1 MSVTPE
7 KRFLGFEAAKYTD
20 RSLLGLA
27 EDDALKSGQV
37 EAALE
42 QRLDVIARHPLGKS
56 AEAMR
61 LVAKLELAA
70 DRLQAEIALT
80 GRGPLHPKAAR
91 RAAARMAAGGAAS
104 VGGAQAGADAPV
116 ARRPVVAP
124 TAISKPGLGLTADD
138 LTDFDRVALAVLVV
152 SGGWNASSAKRLATI
167 AGEYGVSVDDLE
179 KVVLGLTQFLS
190 EGAGLQGAMGDVGES
205 ATATWMSGPRLTR
218 ADAAEGAVERVF
230 TRINDVLRDEVGGG
244 TAASRMRLTVIFAL
258 FALSWIGAL
267 GYLFFGG
274 GGKPDDVPTTLPG
287 APAVADATPA
297 PAARGDVD
305 ANGKP
310 VGPIDALAAPAKFPR
325 PPGFVPTPTP
335 AVVAE
340 SASAAPSWVADLE
353 EAARALAA
361 AKGRFDGGRADNGR
375 ADGASDAERART
387 LFVGALS
394 RAADAWP
401 AAGGYRGD
409 VLRALGSV
417 VRTAQGADSLRKI
430 MTAMPGGESD
440 VPPPGMPQWQREWR
454 HAFGAGCLA
463 VVAVDPAFAP
473 EVAAAAREEMRQR
486 NLPIPRGSAADP
498 FGAASTAALAAG
510 MPHLAERI
518 AFGTSGVED
527 VARWNEAVLAAA
539 SAPRLRIDA
548 LVAAID
554 AVLRAPG
561 ALDKPGPVVDALAF
575 FIRSL
580 DFTGRGAE
588 ADAVRNA
595 LSAWILDKNIP
606 PSRIWVFTSLLDADL
621 GIAWYGPDLVLATN
635 ATDAARAALAERVDL
650 AFPRVSTTVAGE
662 AVLVDESQMSQWKAG
677 LDQVWALEQ
686 TNEVERLR
694 NAAIALSVVRAY
706 RGFERSDERIVKSAF
721 AAMDELVS
729 REPAEWIAPPAG
741 MRGGIP
747 ASGVSDG
754 TFVDEWARDRTPRAR
769 LDAIRALRSRP
780 AAGDLGP
787 LDARLAASEAL
798 RGGQVETRQELCAV
812 LMERYSNGREVLRAL
827 LDALADM
834 SGGSDEARLFVGAMS
849 GATVAGRDWIA
860 EGRRALL
867 EKIVQLEDSTS
878 HAVDLAVS
886 EIVAQATATAVSFG
900 KADAAAAGGA
910 SRPERALAAACD
922 AIRSE
927 AASRFLAEPF
937 PAPVEEIERLRA
949 ARRSLARSVSQRMA
963 AETPAMVDYAAMLV
977 VARQPALRSTV
988 AEMVASARSM
998 RAAAATATEQLMGD
1012 LYTVLSILDA
1022 DVAPKPTERASG

>member
-1 MSVTPE
+1 MSLTPE
-7 KRFLGFEAAKYTD
+7 KRFLGFDAVKYTD
-20 RSLLGLA
+20 RALLGLA

-70 DRLQAEIALT
+70 DRLQAEIALA

-91 RAAARMAAGGAAS
+91 RAAARMAAGGAVS
-104 VGGAQAGADAPV
+104 VVGAQASADAPV

-152 SGGWNASSAKRLATI
+152 SGGWNATSAKRLATI

-258 FALSWIGAL
+258 FALSWLGAL
-267 GYLFFGG
+267 GYLFFGS
-274 GGKPDDVPTTLPG
+274 GGKAEEAAPQLPS
-287 APAVADATPA
+287 APSVADATPA
-297 PAARGDVD
+297 PAARGNVD

-335 AVVAE
+335 AAVAE
-340 SASAAPSWVADLE
+340 SASAAAAWEADIA
-353 EAARALAA
+353 EATRALAA
-361 AKGRFDGGRADNGR
+361 AKGRFDGSSE
-375 ADGASDAERART
+375 SDRART
-387 LFVGALS
+387 LLTGALS

-409 VLRALGSV
+409 VLRAFGGL
-417 VRTAQGADSLRKI
+417 VRAAQGADSLRI
-430 MTAMPGGESD
+430 VMAAVPGGSAD
-440 VPPPGMPQWQREWR
+440 VSPPGTAQWQRDWR

-463 VVAVDPAFAP
+463 MVAVDPAFAP

-486 NLPIPRGSAADP
+486 SLPIPRGQTSDP
-498 FGAASTAALAAG
+498 FGAAATASLAAG

-548 LVAAID
+548 LVAGID

-561 ALDKPGPVVDALAF
+561 ALDKPGPIVDALAF

-588 ADAVRNA
+588 AEAVRNA

-635 ATDAARAALAERVDL
+635 AGDDARATLAERVDG

-662 AVLVDESQMSQWKAG
+662 AVLVDASQMSQWKAG
-677 LDQVWALEQ
+677 LEQVWALEQ
-686 TNEVERLR
+686 SNEVERLR
-694 NAAIALSVVRAY
+694 NAAVALAVVRAY
-706 RGFERSDERIVKSAF
+706 RGFERSDERMVRSAF
-721 AAMDELVS
+721 AAVDELVS
-729 REPAEWIAPPAG
+729 REAGEWIAPPSG
-741 MRGGIP
+741 MRAGIP

-754 TFVDEWARDRTPRAR
+754 TFADEWARDRSPRAR
-769 LDAIRALRSRP
+769 VDAIRALRARP

-787 LDARLAASEAL
+787 IDARLAALEAL
-798 RGGQVETRQELCAV
+798 RGGQPETRQELCSA
-812 LMERYSNGREVLRAL
+812 LMDRYSNGREVLRAL

-834 SGGSDEARLFVGAMS
+834 SGGSEEARLFVGAMS

-867 EKIVQLEDSTS
+867 EKIAQLEDSS
-878 HAVDLAVS
+878 AHAVDLAVA
-886 EIVAQATATAVSFG
+886 EIVAQGTAAAVAFG
-900 KADAAAAGGA
+900 KADAAASSGT

-922 AIRSE
+922 ALRGA

-937 PAPVEEIERLRA
+937 PAPVDEIERLRG

-977 VARQPALRSTV
+977 VARQPALRSKV
-988 AEMVASARSM
+988 SEMVTAARSM
-998 RAAAATATEQLMGD
+998 RATAASATEQVMGD

-1022 DVAPKPTERASG
+1022 DVAPKPTERAGG

>member
-7 KRFLGFEAAKYTD
+7 KRFLGFEAVKYTD
-20 RSLLGLA
+20 RALLGLA
-27 EDDALKSGQV
+27 EDEALKSGQV

-91 RAAARMAAGGAAS
+91 RAAARIAAGGAVS
-104 VGGAQAGADAPV
+104 VGGAQGSADAPV

-274 GGKPDDVPTTLPG
+274 GKADDVPTQLPA
-287 APAVADATPA
+287 APTVADATPA

-361 AKGRFDGGRADNGR
+361 AKGRM
-375 ADGASDAERART
+375 DGASDADRARS

-409 VLRALGSV
+409 LLRALGGV
-417 VRTAQGADSLRKI
+417 VRAAQGADSLRKL
-430 MTAMPGGESD
+430 MTAVPGGESD
-440 VPPPGMPQWQREWR
+440 VPPPGMPQWQRDWR

-486 NLPIPRGSAADP
+486 NLPIPRGSTADP
-498 FGAASTAALAAG
+498 FGATATAALAAG

-548 LVAAID
+548 LVAAVD

-588 ADAVRNA
+588 AAAVRNA

-635 ATDAARAALAERVDL
+635 ASDTARTALAERVDL

-677 LDQVWALEQ
+677 LEQVWALEQ

-694 NAAIALSVVRAY
+694 NAAIALSVLRAY
-706 RGFERSDERIVKSAF
+706 RGFERSDERMVKSAF

-729 REPAEWIAPPAG
+729 REPTEWIAPPAG

-798 RGGQVETRQELCAV
+798 RGGQAETRQELCAV

-867 EKIVQLEDSTS
+867 EKIMQLEDSSS

-886 EIVAQATATAVSFG
+886 EIVAQATAAAVAFG
-900 KADAAAAGGA
+900 KADAAAAGSA

-922 AIRSE
+922 ALRSE

-937 PAPVEEIERLRA
+937 PASVEEIERLRA

-988 AEMVASARSM
+988 AEMVAAARSM
-998 RAAAATATEQLMGD
+998 RAAAGTATEQVMGD
-1012 LYTVLSILDA
+1012 LYSVLSILDA